1 MPGFN
6 LADMFEQTVDAV
18 PDRTALV
25 TPDGDLTYRQLDE
38 RANRVAHHLAG
49 IGIGPGDHV
58 AIDAYNSAAW
68 IETLF
73 GVFKLRAAAIN
84 VNYRYLEDE
93 LAYLLD
99 NSDTAAVVLHRRF
112 GPCVDAACVQLATRP
127 HLLVVDDDSG
137 AGLPAGALDYAA
149 ALAASSP
156 DRGFGDRSGDDRFV
170 LYTGGTT
177 GLPKGVVWRH
187 EDLFFAALCGAAS
200 PEGPPERVDELAARA
215 PDRKP
220 IRWLLPA
227 PMHHAGGQFGTIG
240 SLLAGNT
247 LVLWTGQHFDAAAL
261 WSLVEE
267 HRVQRIGIV
276 GDAMARPLADELTHR
291 SYDTSSL
298 QSLGSGGAV
307 FSPTV
312 RQQLRELLPGAVLA
326 DSLGSTETGVD
337 AVQVISEADLE
348 PRAPRFQ
355 PGPDV
360 QVFDEQLRAV
370 PPGSGVV
377 GLVGRRGHIPLGY
390 YGDPQ
395 RSAATFPLIGGERW
409 SIPGDHAVVE
419 ADGTIRLLGRGSVS
433 INTGGEKVYPE
444 EVEATLK
451 AHPDVL
457 DAVVVGV
464 PDARWGELVAAVVQ
478 LRPDARVDPA
488 ALERHCRDRL
498 ASYKVPKRVEV
509 VDLVVRNPSGKPDY
523 RWASKVVSVPSSSAV
538 PSSPSNR

>member
-1 MPGFN
+1 VPGFN

-25 TPDGDLTYRQLDE
+25 TPDGDVTYRQLDE
-38 RANRVAHHLAG
+38 QANRVAHHLAG

-58 AIDAYNSAAW
+58 AIDACNSAAW
-68 IETLF
+68 IETLL

-112 GPCVDAACVQLATRP
+112 GPCVEAACVQLSTRP

-137 AGLPAGALDYAA
+137 ADLPVGALDYTT
-149 ALAASSP
+149 ALTASSP

-200 PEGPPERVDELAARA
+200 PEGPPERADELAARA

-220 IRWLLPA
+220 VRWLLPA

-276 GDAMARPLADELTHR
+276 GDAMARPLADELTRR

-312 RQQLRELLPGAVLA
+312 RQQLRELLPRVVLA

-337 AVQVISEADLE
+337 AVQVIGDADLE

-377 GLVGRRGHIPLGY
+377 GMVGRRGHIPLGY

-419 ADGTIRLLGRGSVS
+419 ADGTMRLLGRGSVS

-464 PDARWGELVAAVVQ
+464 PDAHWGELVAAVVQ
-478 LRPDARVDPA
+478 LRPDAPLDPA

-523 RWASKVVSVPSSSAV
+523 RWASKVVSGPSSSVA